1 MLLRYWNISYFVN
14 LWEDWFFSIILDD
27 QGSSPDAIKPINL
40 SVNFSTIQAIA
51 AVAQIARIISIAWT
65 YLETT
70 RAIEDNPDDY
80 MKTVR

>member
-1 MLLRYWNISYFVN
+1 MIKVTH
-14 LWEDWFFSIILDD
+14 
-27 QGSSPDAIKPINL
+27 PDAIKPINL

-51 AVAQIARIISIAWT
+51 AVAQITRIISIAWT